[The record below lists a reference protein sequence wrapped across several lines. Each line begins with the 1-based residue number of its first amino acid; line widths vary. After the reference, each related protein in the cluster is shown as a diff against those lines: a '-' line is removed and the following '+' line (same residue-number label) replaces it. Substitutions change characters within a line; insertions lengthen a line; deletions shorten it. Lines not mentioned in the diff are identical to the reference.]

1 VKGYIALYNRM
12 VLLLKHPQMLLRH
25 VSWNF
30 RAPSAMWLNNAVH
43 LMTKG
48 FTEVLGVTHAC
59 MPT

>member
-1 VKGYIALYNRM
+1 M